1 MRRVWLALG
10 SVVGLLVTGC
20 GAPPPT
26 DELLDDPVVVTR
38 YASGVDFGAFHGF
51 YLRPEI
57 RTLNDDGSVDTVDPS
72 NNKPEKQVKRLN
84 KAVEKMFKNYPP
96 KKKS

>member
-1 MRRVWLALG
+1 MYEVSNKRMIWRGMV
-10 SVVGLLVTGC
+10 S
-20 GAPPPT
+20 
-26 DELLDDPVVVTR
+26 
-38 YASGVDFGAFHGF
+38 
-51 YLRPEI
+51 
-57 RTLNDDGSVDTVDPS
+57 DTVDPS